1 MAEDNIE
8 DNNEQFL
15 GIVAQYTKDLS
26 FENINSMASFHGV
39 NEQPQIDVQLKVNVE
54 KGVEIAGHK
63 DLYRVSLIVNINAQL
78 NKPMFILDLN
88 YAGEFAIEGFPE
100 SIMEPILYVECPR
113 LLFPFVRC
121 IVANTVSEG
130 GFPPLYLSP
139 VNFAEL
145 YQEQREELNKTL
157 Q

>member
-1 MAEDNIE
+1 MAEDSVD
-8 DNNEQFL
+8 DNNGQFL
-15 GIVAQYTKDLS
+15 GIVSQYMKDLS
-26 FENINSMASFHGV
+26 FENVNSMSSFHNV

-54 KGVEIAGHK
+54 QGVEVAGHK
-63 DLYRVSLIVNINAQL
+63 NLFRVSLVVNISAKL
-78 NKPMFILDLN
+78 DKPMFILELD
-88 YAGEFAIEGFPE
+88 YVGEFAIEGFPE
-100 SIMEPILYVECPR
+100 NIMEPILYVECPR

-121 IVANTVSEG
+121 IAANTVSEG

-145 YQEQREELNKTL
+145 YQEQREALNKTL